1 MTAREPYI
9 GPPVTRF
16 RVMGRDVKVDA
27 APVRNHV
34 QSLFDSGM
42 TRNMVARAA
51 GLSNRALYNLMTLR
65 PDTALLPAANALLS
79 VSQRPSHHQAIV
91 LAYGLRRRVE
101 ALAAMGWD
109 VKSVAAECGVPFPSA
124 LHRAR
129 DSVRVTWSM
138 HAAVAAGYERI
149 SHIRRDDNR
158 TLMRA
163 ARRGYLSPLM
173 WDDIDDYFE
182 VPSVEPVAEPVVDEI
197 VVQRVVDDRWAGAV
211 PPAERAAAFEKLQ
224 SRGFSAVE
232 ISERLNVSTKT
243 VERLRAA
250 S

>member
-1 MTAREPYI
+1 MTAKQPYI
-9 GPPVTRF
+9 GAPVTRF
-16 RVMGRDVKVDA
+16 PVMGRDVKVDA
-27 APVRNHV
+27 APVRDHV

-42 TRNMVARAA
+42 TCNMVARAA

-65 PDTALLPAANALLS
+65 PETALLPAANALLS

-101 ALAAMGWD
+101 ALSAMGWD
-109 VKSVAAECGVPFPSA
+109 VKSVAAECGISFPSS

-129 DSVRVTWSM
+129 DGMRTSWSM
-138 HAAVAAGYERI
+138 HEAVVAGYERI

-163 ARRGYLSPLM
+163 ARHGHLSPLM

-182 VPSVEPVAEPVVDEI
+182 APGIATVDVGVDE
-197 VVQRVVDDRWAGAV
+197 VLVQRVIDGTWVGEV
-211 PPAERAAAFEKLQ
+211 PSIERRAAFEKLHA
-224 SRGFSAVE
+224 RGLSATE
-232 ISERLNVSTKT
+232 IAERLHVTPRT
-243 VERLRAA
+243 IERLRAA
-250 S
+250 A

>member
-27 APVRNHV
+27 APVRDHV
-34 QSLFDSGM
+34 QSLFDSDM

-65 PDTALLPAANALLS
+65 PETALLPAANALLS

-129 DSVRVTWSM
+129 DSVRVKWSM

-149 SHIRRDDNR
+149 SHVRRDDNR
-158 TLMRA
+158 ALMKA
-163 ARRGYLSPLM
+163 ARHGYLSPLM

-182 VPSVEPVAEPVVDEI
+182 VPGSTPVDVGVDE
-197 VVQRVVDDRWAGAV
+197 VLVQRVIDGIWIGEV
-211 PPAERAAAFEKLQ
+211 PPLERRAAFEKLHA
-224 SRGFSAVE
+224 RGLSAPE
-232 ISERLNVSTKT
+232 IAERLHVTPRT

-250 S
+250 A